1 MSMWNHISAEDL
13 IRLSQNGNYGLAPGK
28 WRAQLAELRGLPE
41 TERPDDEKRK
51 AA

>member
-1 MSMWNHISAEDL
+1 MSMWDHISAEDL
-13 IRLSQNGNYGLAPGK
+13 IRLSQNGNYGLAPQK

-41 TERPDDEKRK
+41 TRPDDERK